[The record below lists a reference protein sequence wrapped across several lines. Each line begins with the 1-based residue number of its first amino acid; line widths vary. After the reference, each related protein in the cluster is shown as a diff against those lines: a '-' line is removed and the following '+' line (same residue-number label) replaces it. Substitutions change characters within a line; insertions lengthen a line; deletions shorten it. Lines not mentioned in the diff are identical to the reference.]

1 MNFLEVAVTLVYL
14 ALLLM
19 IGYGIRSALTTP
31 LTKRYFVPALALKL
45 IGAVCVGLIYYLYYG
60 GGDTVAYYDHGAQ
73 HIFDAFLESPA
84 LGLDLIFGEN
94 VRNGQNIEYTS
105 KIWVYRDS
113 PSYSVVRFAG
123 FLNLFAFNTYGGTAC
138 LFGFF
143 SFLFVWRLFKII
155 TELRPELHKEFAIA
169 CFALPSVFFWGSGIL
184 KDTITFAFLCGLI
197 ASALEIYYF
206 KKNILKNILIIGV
219 SGFFI
224 FNIKIYILIAL
235 VPAIGYLFLFGP
247 ITNLKNKALKLV
259 ATPVILVIFGSLSFL
274 GMRSIGQTSARYKL
288 EEVSATAEETAR
300 WIHYVSEQSGG
311 ASYSLGDYDFS
322 ATGVLKKTIPA
333 IWVTLFRPHP
343 WEVRNPVMLLSALES
358 LFFLYLLFSLVK
370 KLSWRNFRKII
381 KHDLL
386 IPFSLIFT
394 LLFSWAVGL
403 TTYNFGSLVRYKIP
417 MMPFFII
424 ALYLLLH
431 YSQQLK
437 AQKTKRTTP

>member
-1 MNFLEVAVTLVYL
+1 MNFLEIAITLIYIILLVTIAYVFR
-14 ALLLM
+14 
-19 IGYGIRSALTTP
+19 GSHTTP
-31 LTKRYFVPALALKL
+31 STKRYFIPALALKL
-45 IGAVCVGLIYYLYYG
+45 VGGVSVGLIYYLYYG

-73 HIFDAFLESPA
+73 HIFDAFWESPF
-84 LGLDLIFGEN
+84 LGLDLIFGDN
-94 VRNGQNIEYTS
+94 VRNGENIEYTA

-113 PSYSVVRFAG
+113 ASYSVVRFAG

-138 LFGFF
+138 LFAFF
-143 SFLFVWRLFKII
+143 SFLFVWRLYRII
-155 TELRPELHKEFAIA
+155 TELRPELHREFAIA

-184 KDTITFAFLCGLI
+184 KDTITFAFLCGFI
-197 ASALEIYYF
+197 ASSLDIYYF
-206 KKNILKNILIIGV
+206 KRSLFKNLIIILL

-224 FNIKIYILIAL
+224 FSIKIYILISI

-247 ITNLKNKALKLV
+247 ISNIKNKGLRLL
-259 ATPVILVIFGSLSFL
+259 ATPLILIVFASLSFV
-274 GMRSIGQTSARYKL
+274 GMRSIGESSTRYKL
-288 EEVSATAEETAR
+288 EEVTSTAEETAR
-300 WIHYVSEQSGG
+300 WIHYVSEKSGG

-343 WEVRNPVMLLSALES
+343 WEVKNPVMLLSALES
-358 LFFLYLLFSLVK
+358 LFFLYLLFLLVK
-370 KLSWRNFRKII
+370 KLSWGHFRKILR
-381 KHDLL
+381 HDLL

-417 MMPFFII
+417 MMPFFVI

-437 AQKTKRTTP
+437 RKN